1 MVFFI
6 CGRNKIG
13 TGNLTLLGAVF
24 SEMPDGYSRF
34 DQ

>member
-1 MVFFI
+1 MVFLI

-13 TGNLTLLGAVF
+13 TGTPTLLGAVF